1 MTAAR
6 ADSIDA
12 LFKQGNA
19 FRAAGRLREAAA
31 EYRRVIALAPANA
44 RAHDHLAGCLALL
57 GDFAGA
63 LGHHQAAV
71 TGSGPTA
78 EFHHNYGLTLRRLG
92 RLNDAIAEFERA
104 VAARPNYPAAWSN
117 LGATLEE
124 ADRLEPALAAY
135 QRALASDTGNPLT
148 HFRLGN
154 VLFRMGRL
162 DDAAAAY
169 RKAILRDAGF
179 APAHDSLGIVLVAQG
194 RAAEAV
200 ACHRAAVARAP
211 ERAAFHANLGA
222 ALAASGDA
230 DAAADAYQAALAR
243 DPNHADTW
251 HNIGELARNRGR
263 WVEAET
269 AYSRA
274 LSANARHDK
283 ARFAR
288 GLLRLSLGRFTDG
301 WSDYRARAM
310 PAVHGKL
317 HRESLPADLR
327 GKRIHARWDQGLG
340 DEIFF
345 LRFLPRLRA
354 RGAWVA
360 YEPDARL
367 AAMLTR
373 ADIADRLLAPGERID
388 DADYHIAIGDLPHL
402 LGVTDTPPSIALTPL
417 PDRVAQMRA
426 ALGRGPWLGVTW
438 RAGTAAKS
446 GALFKEVVR
455 DALARAL
462 SGYRGAVVAV
472 QRRPADGEV
481 AAFAGA
487 LGRPVV
493 DLTAANEDLETILAL
508 MGLLDD
514 YVCVSNTNVHLRAA
528 QGRTARVL
536 APHPPEFRWLAE
548 GEASPWFPGDRVYR
562 QTAHGAWD
570 PALLRLTAEL
580 G

>member
-1 MTAAR
+1 
-6 ADSIDA
+6 
-12 LFKQGNA
+12 
-19 FRAAGRLREAAA
+19 
-31 EYRRVIALAPANA
+31 V
-44 RAHDHLAGCLALL
+44 
-57 GDFAGA
+57 
-63 LGHHQAAV
+63 
-71 TGSGPTA
+71 TA

-92 RLNDAIAEFERA
+92 RLNDAITEFERA
-104 VAARPNYPAAWSN
+104 VAARASYPAAWSN

-135 QRALASDTGNPLT
+135 QRALGLDTGNPLT
-148 HFRLGN
+148 HFRVGN

-169 RKAILRDAGF
+169 RKAIARDAGF

-194 RAAEAV
+194 RAAQAI
-200 ACHRAAVARAP
+200 ACHRTAVAKAP
-211 ERAAFHANLGA
+211 ERAAFHTNLGA

-251 HNIGELARNRGR
+251 HNIGELARSRGR
-263 WVEAET
+263 WDEADA

-274 LSANARHDK
+274 LTADARHDK

-288 GLLRLSLGRFTDG
+288 GLLRLGLGRFAEG
-301 WSDYRARAM
+301 WNDYRARAM
-310 PAVHGKL
+310 PAARAKL
-317 HRESLPADLR
+317 HREPLPVALS

-345 LRFLPRLRA
+345 LRFLPALRA

-367 AAMLTR
+367 GAMLIR
-373 ADIADRLLAPGERID
+373 AGIADRIIAPGERID

-402 LGVTDTPPSIALTPL
+402 LGVTDTPPAIQLTPL

-426 ALGRGPWLGVTW
+426 ALGSGPWLGVTW

-446 GALFKEVVR
+446 GALFKEVAHE
-455 DALARAL
+455 ALARAL
-462 SGYRGAVVAV
+462 SGYRGSVVAV

-481 AAFAGA
+481 AAFAAA

-493 DLTAANEDLETILAL
+493 DLSAANEDLETTLAL

-528 QGRTARVL
+528 QGRHSRVL
-536 APHPPEFRWLAE
+536 VPHPPEFRWLVE
-548 GEASPWFPGDRVYR
+548 GKASPWFPGDRVYR
-562 QTAHGAWD
+562 QSPDGAWQ
-570 PALLRLTAEL
+570 PALARLTAEL